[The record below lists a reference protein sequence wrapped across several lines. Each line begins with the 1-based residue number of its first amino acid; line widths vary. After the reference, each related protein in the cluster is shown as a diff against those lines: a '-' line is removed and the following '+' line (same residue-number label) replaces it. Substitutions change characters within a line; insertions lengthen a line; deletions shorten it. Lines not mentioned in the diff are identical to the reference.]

1 MMKYNNIT
9 NPFIISKDIPEAFFC
24 DREEETTFLIKQIDN
39 GRNTEIVSPRRM
51 GKTGLIHHLFRQ
63 ETIQERYTSF
73 FVDIYPASSLQEMCY
88 ILGRSVFERLKA
100 KKTQHWETFFQYLK
114 SLRAGVSFD
123 SVTGEPKLE
132 VGIGSIEHPATTLEE
147 IFAYLESSSTPCIVA
162 LDEFQQI
169 AEFPEQRVEA
179 LLRSM
184 IQNCRQTT
192 FLFSGSKQHTI
203 NQMFLSKSRPF
214 YQNAQL
220 FDLKPLKPDV
230 YTEFAT
236 RLFDQF
242 EKHIEPAVIAQVYTD
257 YNATTWYMQ
266 MLMNEL
272 FALTGQGNTCTM
284 EHLDM
289 AQKNIIQVQEGSY
302 LMQLNTLS
310 SKQKSMLQA
319 IAKEGC
325 AKAVTSQAFV
335 KKHALDSASTVQSAL
350 RVLLEKDI
358 VTADNGQYRISDFF
372 FGHWLQENY

>member
-1 MMKYNNIT
+1 MKYNNIT

-39 GRNTEIVSPRRM
+39 GRNTVIISPRRM

-372 FGHWLQENY
+372 FSHWLQENY

>member
-1 MMKYNNIT
+1 MKYNNIT

-39 GRNTEIVSPRRM
+39 GRNTVIVSPRRM

-63 ETIQERYTSF
+63 ETIQVRYTSF

-266 MLMNEL
+266 MFMNEL

-358 VTADNGQYRISDFF
+358 VTADNRQYRISDFF
-372 FGHWLQENY
+372 FSHWLQENY

>member
-1 MMKYNNIT
+1 MKYNNIT

-39 GRNTEIVSPRRM
+39 GRNTVIVSPRRM

-266 MLMNEL
+266 MLLNEL

-372 FGHWLQENY
+372 FSHWLQENY

>member
-1 MMKYNNIT
+1 MKYNNIT

-39 GRNTEIVSPRRM
+39 GRNTVIVSPRRM

-257 YNATTWYMQ
+257 YNATTGYMQ

-372 FGHWLQENY
+372 FSHWLQENY

>member
-1 MMKYNNIT
+1 MKYNNIT

-39 GRNTEIVSPRRM
+39 GLNTVIVSPRRM

-63 ETIQERYTSF
+63 ETIQKRYTSF

-358 VTADNGQYRISDFF
+358 VTADNGQYRVSDFF

>member
-1 MMKYNNIT
+1 MKYNNIT

-39 GRNTEIVSPRRM
+39 GRNTVIVSPRRM

-272 FALTGQGNTCTM
+272 FALTEQGNTCTM

-358 VTADNGQYRISDFF
+358 VTADNGQYRVSDFF

>member
-1 MMKYNNIT
+1 MKYNNIT

-39 GRNTEIVSPRRM
+39 GRNTVIVSPRRM

-73 FVDIYPASSLQEMCY
+73 FVDIYPTSSLQEMCY

-358 VTADNGQYRISDFF
+358 VTADNGQYRVSDFF
-372 FGHWLQENY
+372 FSHWLQENY

>member
-1 MMKYNNIT
+1 MKYNNIT
-9 NPFIISKDIPEAFFC
+9 NPFIISKDIPEAYFC
-24 DREEETTFLIKQIDN
+24 DREEETNFLIKQIDN
-39 GRNTEIVSPRRM
+39 GRNTVIVSPRRM

-63 ETIQERYTSF
+63 ETIQERYTTF

-100 KKTQHWETFFQYLK
+100 KKTQHWETFFQYMK
-114 SLRAGVSFD
+114 SLRAGVRFD
-123 SVTGEPKLE
+123 AVTGEPKLE
-132 VGIGSIEHPATTLEE
+132 VGIGAIEQPATTLEE
-147 IFAYLESSSTPCIVA
+147 IFEYLESSPIPCIVA

-169 AEFPEQRVEA
+169 AEFPEQRIEA

-203 NQMFLSKSRPF
+203 NQIFLSKSRPF

-220 FDLKPLKPDV
+220 MDLKPLKPDV
-230 YTEFAT
+230 YTAFAT
-236 RLFDQF
+236 RLFAQYDKQ
-242 EKHIEPAVIAQVYTD
+242 IESSVIAQVYTD
-257 YNATTWYMQ
+257 YKATTWYMQ

-272 FALTGQGNTCTM
+272 FALTGQGGTCTL
-284 EHLDM
+284 EHLNQ

-302 LMQLNTLS
+302 MMQLNILS
-310 SKQKSMLQA
+310 SKQKRLLQA
-319 IAKEGC
+319 IAKEGSV
-325 AKAVTSQAFV
+325 KAVTSQAFV
-335 KKHALDSASTVQSAL
+335 KKHALDSVSTVQSAL

-358 VTADNGQYRISDFF
+358 VTADNGQYRVSDFF

>member
-1 MMKYNNIT
+1 MKYNNIT

-39 GRNTEIVSPRRM
+39 GRNTVIVSPRRM

-242 EKHIEPAVIAQVYTD
+242 KKHIEPAVIAQVYTD

-372 FGHWLQENY
+372 FSHWLQENY

>member
-1 MMKYNNIT
+1 MKYNNIT

-39 GRNTEIVSPRRM
+39 GRNTVIVSPRRM

-169 AEFPEQRVEA
+169 AEFPEQRVEE

-358 VTADNGQYRISDFF
+358 VTADNGKYRISDFF
-372 FGHWLQENY
+372 FSHWLQENY

>member
-1 MMKYNNIT
+1 MKYNNIT

-39 GRNTEIVSPRRM
+39 GRNTVIVSPRRM

-169 AEFPEQRVEA
+169 AEFPEQHVEA

-358 VTADNGQYRISDFF
+358 VTADNGQYRVCDFF

>member
-1 MMKYNNIT
+1 MKYNNIT

-24 DREEETTFLIKQIDN
+24 DREEETTFIIKQIDN
-39 GRNTEIVSPRRM
+39 GRNTVIVSPRRM

>member
-1 MMKYNNIT
+1 MKYNNIT

-39 GRNTEIVSPRRM
+39 GRNTVIVSPRRM

-63 ETIQERYTSF
+63 ETIQERYTTF

-236 RLFDQF
+236 KLFDQF

-358 VTADNGQYRISDFF
+358 VTADTGQYRISDFF
-372 FGHWLQENY
+372 FSHWLQENY

>member
-1 MMKYNNIT
+1 MKYNNIT

-39 GRNTEIVSPRRM
+39 GRNTVIVSPRRM

-220 FDLKPLKPDV
+220 FDLNPLKPDV

-372 FGHWLQENY
+372 FSHWLQENY

>member
-1 MMKYNNIT
+1 MKYNNIT

-39 GRNTEIVSPRRM
+39 GRNTVIVSPRRM

-372 FGHWLQENY
+372 FSHWLQENY

>member
-1 MMKYNNIT
+1 MKYNNIT

-24 DREEETTFLIKQIDN
+24 DREEETNFLIKQIDN
-39 GRNTEIVSPRRM
+39 GRNTVIVSPRRM

-63 ETIQERYTSF
+63 ETIQERYTTF

-100 KKTQHWETFFQYLK
+100 KKTQHWETFFQYMK
-114 SLRAGVSFD
+114 SLRAGVRFD

-132 VGIGSIEHPATTLEE
+132 VGIGAIEQPATTLEE
-147 IFAYLESSSTPCIVA
+147 IFEYLESSPIPCIVA

-169 AEFPEQRVEA
+169 AEFPEHRIEA

-203 NQMFLSKSRPF
+203 NQIFLSKSRPF

-220 FDLKPLKPDV
+220 MDLKPLKPDV
-230 YTEFAT
+230 YTAFAT
-236 RLFDQF
+236 RLFAQY
-242 EKHIEPAVIAQVYTD
+242 EKQIETSVIAQVYTD
-257 YNATTWYMQ
+257 YKATTWYMQ

-272 FALTGQGNTCTM
+272 FALTGPGDTCTL
-284 EHLDM
+284 EHL
-289 AQKNIIQVQEGSY
+289 NI
-302 LMQLNTLS
+302 LS
-310 SKQKSMLQA
+310 SKQKRLLQA
-319 IAKEGC
+319 IGKEGSV
-325 AKAVTSQAFV
+325 KAVTSQAFV
-335 KKHALDSASTVQSAL
+335 KKHALDSVSTVQSAL

-358 VTADNGQYRISDFF
+358 VTADNGQYRVSDFF

>member
-1 MMKYNNIT
+1 MKYNNIT

-39 GRNTEIVSPRRM
+39 GRNTVIVSPRRM

-220 FDLKPLKPDV
+220 FDLNPLKPDV

-350 RVLLEKDI
+350 RVLLKKDI

-372 FGHWLQENY
+372 FSHWLQENY

>member
-1 MMKYNNIT
+1 MKYNNIT

-39 GRNTEIVSPRRM
+39 GRNTVIVSPRRM

-284 EHLDM
+284 EHLEM

>member
-1 MMKYNNIT
+1 MKYNNIT

-39 GRNTEIVSPRRM
+39 GRNTVIVSPRRM

-203 NQMFLSKSRPF
+203 NQMFLSKSHPF

>member
-1 MMKYNNIT
+1 MKYNNIT

-39 GRNTEIVSPRRM
+39 GRNTVIVSPRRM

-132 VGIGSIEHPATTLEE
+132 VGIGSIEHPATTREE

-372 FGHWLQENY
+372 FSHWLQENY

>member
-1 MMKYNNIT
+1 MKYNNIT

-39 GRNTEIVSPRRM
+39 GRNTVIVSPRRM

-358 VTADNGQYRISDFF
+358 VTSDNGQYRISDFF

>member
-1 MMKYNNIT
+1 MKYNNII

-24 DREEETTFLIKQIDN
+24 DREEETNFLIKQIDN
-39 GRNTEIVSPRRM
+39 GRNTVIVSPRRM
-51 GKTGLIHHLFRQ
+51 GKTGLLHHLFRQ
-63 ETIQERYTSF
+63 EIIQERYTTF

-88 ILGRSVFERLKA
+88 ILGRSVFDRLKA
-100 KKTQHWETFFQYLK
+100 KKTQNWETFFQYLK
-114 SLRAGVSFD
+114 SLRAGVRLD
-123 SVTGEPKLE
+123 SITGEPKLE
-132 VGIGSIEHPATTLEE
+132 VGIGAIEQPVTTLEE
-147 IFAYLESSSTPCIVA
+147 IFTYLESSSIPCIVA

-169 AEFPEQRVEA
+169 AEFPEHRVEA

-220 FDLKPLKPDV
+220 MDLRPLKPDV
-230 YTEFAT
+230 YTAFAT
-236 RLFDQF
+236 RLFAQH
-242 EKHIEPAVIAQVYTD
+242 EKHIEPSVIAQVYTD

-272 FALTGQGNTCTM
+272 FTLTGQGETCTL

-302 LMQLNTLS
+302 IMQLNILS
-310 SKQKSMLQA
+310 SKQKRLLQA

-358 VTADNGQYRISDFF
+358 VTADNGQCRVSDFF